1 MSVFQT
7 RVKNLLNLFKFRIN
21 ENRNKVISFFLSIII
36 VFSFINIVPKNLRIY
51 FIDVGQGDSSLIV
64 TPLNKTILIDGGGN
78 EFGNY
83 NIGKNVLLP
92 YLLDRGIKDIDYVIV
107 SHFDSDHFEGIQ
119 YLMEEIKIKVVIIG
133 TQFDGSEN
141 YEKFLDIV
149 KRKKIKV
156 EMVKEG
162 ERINIEKNV
171 YFDVLWPQEE
181 RSITN
186 NSINNNALV
195 CKLNYKNFSAL
206 FTGDIEEEAEKILL
220 SKYDEKILN
229 SKVLKVA
236 HHGSKSSSTEEFL
249 EAVNPTVALIGVG
262 KNNRYNHPYK
272 EVLDRMENLRSK
284 NL

>member
-1 MSVFQT
+1 M
-7 RVKNLLNLFKFRIN
+7 LNLFKFRIN